1 MAKILHH
8 VASLPRPGPRHH
20 KSSNIKQ
27 GVEGFYRLVGSGA
40 GFIPSTDSAV
50 TARRK
55 KSRVQ
60 LLLTDSAVTA
70 RRKKQSSVAPE
81 AVLGAHAKEVR
92 HCAAG
97 QSRMKTWK
105 PCKHGQ
111 DRERCGSAQHAQS
124 RRKTCMPCKQE
135 QERESESV
143 RSQQVRDDR
152 ERDGRRARA
161 WRVRCAAVCV
171 YGRSC
176 VVSSP

>member
-27 GVEGFYRLVGSGA
+27 GVEGFCRLVGSGA

-124 RRKTCMPCKQE
+124 RRKTCMPCKHE
-135 QERESESV
+135 QERE
-143 RSQQVRDDR
+143 
-152 ERDGRRARA
+152 RARECEEPA
-161 WRVRCAAVCV
+161 SERRQREGWKACESMARALCSGMRVR
-171 YGRSC
+171 
-176 VVSSP
+176 P